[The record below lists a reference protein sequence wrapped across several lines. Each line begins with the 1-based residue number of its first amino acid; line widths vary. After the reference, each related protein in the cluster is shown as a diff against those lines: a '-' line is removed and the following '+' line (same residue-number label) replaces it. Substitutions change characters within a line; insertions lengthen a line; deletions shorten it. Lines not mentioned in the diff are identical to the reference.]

1 MLAYTVYNDAEL
13 TDLLRSGDE
22 LAYTE
27 IYRRYWRLMYAHI
40 YKMLRDEE
48 DSKDILQELFSTLWT
63 KANKI
68 PAQGNLA
75 GYLYVSARNMVLN
88 HIRQQ
93 KFRDEYLGSL
103 AQFASE
109 ASVDTL
115 HYLEER
121 DLLAAIEREIE
132 ALPPKMR
139 QVFEMSRKQ
148 NLTHK
153 EIAESLGT
161 SEETVKKQIHK
172 SLKRLRVN
180 LKDPDRAVTLL
191 MLLSFFKKV

>member
-48 DSKDILQELFSTLWT
+48 DSKDILQELFGTLWT
-63 KANKI
+63 KADKI

-88 HIRQQ
+88 HIRQR
-93 KFRDEYLGSL
+93 KFRNDYLSSL
-103 AQFASE
+103 AQFANE
-109 ASVDTL
+109 ANKDTL

-121 DLLAAIEREIE
+121 DLLAAIDREIE

-172 SLKRLRVN
+172 SLKRLRAN
-180 LKDPDRAVTLL
+180 LKDPDTAVSLL